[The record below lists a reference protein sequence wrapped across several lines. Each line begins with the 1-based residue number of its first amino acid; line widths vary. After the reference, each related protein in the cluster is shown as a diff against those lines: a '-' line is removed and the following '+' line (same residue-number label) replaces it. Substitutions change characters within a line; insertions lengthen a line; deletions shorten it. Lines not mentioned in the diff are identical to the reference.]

1 MKSSL
6 GRIGKGLLIG
16 IPVGIIVY
24 IVVVALKAL
33 TEILLPLIVMLLPG
47 ISPIAQKA
55 LSFFLMVL
63 LIGAIGCFIE
73 FLHPIQRIKRILLK
87 LPPLRRNS
95 NQKEVPEAFQEK
107 RVVLVKFGDVSL
119 FGVLIGETLVNND
132 NGKPEKKVKVYIPNS
147 PSIFTGFVVQ
157 VSPEKISVVE
167 NLSVSEFFTFVATYG
182 IKCPTKIL
190 KEVQFEK
197 ASLP

>member
-1 MKSSL
+1 MKGSL

-16 IPVGIIVY
+16 VPLGILIY

-63 LIGAIGCFIE
+63 LIGAMGCFIE
-73 FLHPIQRIKRILLK
+73 FLHPIQRIKKLLLK
-87 LPPLRRNS
+87 MPLRRNS

-182 IKCPTKIL
+182 IKCPTKFL